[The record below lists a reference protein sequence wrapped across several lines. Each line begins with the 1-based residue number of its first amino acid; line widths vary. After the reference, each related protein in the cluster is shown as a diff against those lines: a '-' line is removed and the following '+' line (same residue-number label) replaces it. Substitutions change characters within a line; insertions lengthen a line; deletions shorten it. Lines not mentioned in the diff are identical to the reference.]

1 VAGLAATLGSGAMT
15 NSIADIHLAD
25 VLLVTGSNTTE
36 AHPVISLEMKK
47 AVRKHEAKLI
57 LIDPREIE
65 LSNFATL
72 HLRPR
77 SGTDVAL
84 LNAMAHVIIAEG
96 WAKQDFIAARTE
108 NFDALNEAVE
118 DCTPQWGEDVT
129 GVPADLIIEAA
140 RVYGHAG
147 SAAIFWAMGI
157 TQSSHGV
164 DNVQAL
170 ANLALL
176 TGNFGKP
183 GSGVNPLRGQ
193 NNVQGACDVGGL
205 PNVLMGYQPV
215 VDEAVRT
222 RFENAWQSW
231 VKIPPKAGLT
241 VTELMH
247 GVLDGRIKA
256 LYIMGENPVLSDPN
270 MNHVKEALSKI
281 EFLVTQDIFL
291 NETAQLAHVVLPGVS
306 FAEKEGTFTNTERR
320 VQRVRPALPIPGDAR
335 RDLDIIC
342 DLGQRLSSADSFTD
356 APRGL
361 ETDGDQRMGANVIH
375 PVTDWNYAGASAV
388 WDEIAALTSSMAGIS
403 YERLERGGIQ
413 WPCPNADHPGAPIL
427 HKEKFTRGLGKFMP
441 LTFRE
446 PVENPDEEYPF
457 TLNTGRIL
465 QHWHGGTMSRR
476 SEGLDWIVPE
486 GDIQINDED
495 GAQMG
500 VATGDLIRVASRR
513 GEVTGKAQL
522 TNKLP
527 RGMVFMTFHFAEM
540 PANALTG
547 DAVDPVAKIP
557 EYKVSAVKVE
567 RV

>member
-1 VAGLAATLGSGAMT
+1 MT
-15 NSIADIHLAD
+15 NSISDIHLAD

-47 AVRKHEAKLI
+47 AVGKHGAKLI

-65 LSNFATL
+65 LANFAAL

-84 LNAMAHVIIAEG
+84 LNTMAHIIIEEG
-96 WAKQDFIAARTE
+96 LIRQDFIGARTE
-108 NFDALNEAVE
+108 NFDALKDSVI
-118 DCTPQWGEDVT
+118 DCTPQWGESIT
-129 GVPADLIIEAA
+129 GVPAELIVEAA
-140 RVYGHAG
+140 RMYGRAG

-205 PNVLMGYQPV
+205 PNVITGYQAV
-215 VDEAVRT
+215 MDENVRSK
-222 RFENAWQSW
+222 FENAWQAS
-231 VKIPPKAGLT
+231 VQIPSKPGLT

-247 GVLDGRIKA
+247 GILDGRVKA
-256 LYIMGENPVLSDPN
+256 LYILGENPILSDPN
-270 MNHVKEALSKI
+270 MNHVKEALNEI
-281 EFLVTQDIFL
+281 EFLVSQDIFL
-291 NETAQLAHVVLPGVS
+291 NETAQLADVVLPGVS
-306 FAEKEGTFTNTERR
+306 FAEKDGTFTNTERR
-320 VQRVRPALPIPGDAR
+320 VQHVRPALPIIGEAR

-342 DLGQRLSSADSFTD
+342 DLGRRMSRSNGN
-356 APRGL
+356 APT
-361 ETDGDQRMGANVIH
+361 EVIH
-375 PVTDWNYAGASAV
+375 PVSNWNYAGASAV
-388 WDEIAALTSSMAGIS
+388 WDEIAALTPSMAGIS
-403 YERLERGGIQ
+403 YERLDRGGLQ
-413 WPCPNADHPGAPIL
+413 WPCPSVDHPGTPIL
-427 HKEKFTRGLGKFMP
+427 HREKFTRGLGKFTP

-476 SEGLDWIVPE
+476 SEGLDWVVPE
-486 GDIQINDED
+486 GEIQINTED
-495 GAQMG
+495 GAQLG
-500 VATGDLIRVASRR
+500 IFTGDMICVSSRR
-513 GEVTGKAQL
+513 GEVTGKARL

-527 RGMVFMTFHFAEM
+527 RGMVFMTFHFAEV

-557 EYKVSAVKVE
+557 EYKISAVKVWK
-567 RV
+567 V

>member
-1 VAGLAATLGSGAMT
+1 MT
-15 NSIADIHLAD
+15 NSIGDIHLAD

-47 AVRKHEAKLI
+47 AVRKRGAKLI

-65 LSNFATL
+65 LANFAAL

-84 LNAMAHVIIAEG
+84 LNTMAHVIIEEG
-96 WAKQDFIAARTE
+96 LAKQDFITTRTE
-108 NFDALNEAVE
+108 NIEALKEAVK
-118 DCTPQWGEDVT
+118 DCTPLWGEDIT
-129 GVPADLIIEAA
+129 GVPAELIGEAA
-140 RVYGHAG
+140 RLYGRAG

-193 NNVQGACDVGGL
+193 NNVQGACDMGGL
-205 PNVLMGYQPV
+205 PNVITGYQSV
-215 VDEAVRT
+215 VDENVRAK
-222 RFENAWQSW
+222 FENAWQTS
-231 VKIPPKAGLT
+231 VKIPAKPGLT

-256 LYIMGENPVLSDPN
+256 LYIMGENPILSDPN
-270 MNHVKEALSKI
+270 TNHVKEALREI
-281 EFLVTQDIFL
+281 EFLVAQDIFL

-320 VQRVRPALPIPGDAR
+320 IQQVRPALPIRGEAR

-342 DLGQRLSSADSFTD
+342 DLGRRLSGSNSGTTRD
-356 APRGL
+356 
-361 ETDGDQRMGANVIH
+361 VVH
-375 PVTDWNYAGASAV
+375 PVSNWNYEGASAV
-388 WDEIAALTSSMAGIS
+388 WNEIAVLTPSMAGIN
-403 YERLERGGIQ
+403 YGRLEGGGLQ
-413 WPCPNADHPGAPIL
+413 WPCPSPDHPGTPIL
-427 HKEKFTRGLGKFMP
+427 HKDKFTRGLGKFTP

-446 PVENPDEEYPF
+446 PVENPDDEYPF

-476 SEGLDWIVPE
+476 SEGLDWVVPE
-486 GDIQINDED
+486 GEIQLNNED
-495 GAQMG
+495 GIQLG
-500 VATGDLIRVASRR
+500 VVTGDTICVSSRR
-513 GEVTGKAQL
+513 GQVTGKVRL
-522 TNKLP
+522 TDKLP
-527 RGMVFMTFHFAEM
+527 RGMVFMTFHFAEV
-540 PANALTG
+540 PTNALTG

-557 EYKVSAVKVE
+557 EYKVSAVRVVKV
-567 RV
+567 

>member
-1 VAGLAATLGSGAMT
+1 MT
-15 NSIADIHLAD
+15 NSINDIHLAD

-47 AVRKHEAKLI
+47 AIRKRGAKLI

-65 LSNFATL
+65 LADFAAI
-72 HLRPR
+72 HIRPR

-84 LNAMAHVIIAEG
+84 LNAMAHVIIEQG
-96 WAKQDFIAARTE
+96 LVQKEFIETRTE
-108 NFDALNEAVE
+108 NFDALKEAVK

-129 GVPADLIIEAA
+129 GVPANMISEAA
-140 RVYGHAG
+140 QLYSQAG

-193 NNVQGACDVGGL
+193 NNVQGACDMGGL
-205 PNVLMGYQPV
+205 PNVITGYQPV
-215 VDEAVRT
+215 IDEAVRT
-222 RFENAWQSW
+222 KFENAWQSS
-231 VKIPPKAGLT
+231 VKIPAKPGLT
-241 VTELMH
+241 VTELMN

-256 LYIMGENPVLSDPN
+256 LYIMGENPILSDPN
-270 MNHVKEALSKI
+270 TNHVKEALHEI

-291 NETAQLAHVVLPGVS
+291 NETAQLADVVLPGVS

-320 VQRVRPALPIPGDAR
+320 VQRVRTALPIRGEAR
-335 RDLDIIC
+335 RDLEIIC
-342 DLGQRLSSADSFTD
+342 DLGQRLSQTTVDENST
-356 APRGL
+356 
-361 ETDGDQRMGANVIH
+361 GAVH

-388 WDEIAALTSSMAGIS
+388 WDEIASLTPSMAGLS
-403 YERLERGGIQ
+403 YEKLERGGIQ
-413 WPCPNADHPGAPIL
+413 WPCPTVEHLGTPIL
-427 HKEKFTRGLGKFMP
+427 HKEKFTRGLGKFTP

-446 PVENPDEEYPF
+446 PVENPDDEYPF

-476 SEGLDWIVPE
+476 SAGLDWIVPE
-486 GDIQINDED
+486 GEIQINDED
-495 GAQMG
+495 GTMLG
-500 VATGDLIRVASRR
+500 VVSGELIRVTSRR
-513 GEVTGKAQL
+513 GEATGKAQL

-527 RGMVFMTFHFAEM
+527 RGMVFMNFHFAEV
-540 PANALTG
+540 PTNALTG

>member
-1 VAGLAATLGSGAMT
+1 MT

-25 VLLVTGSNTTE
+25 VLFVTGSNTTE

-47 AVRKHEAKLI
+47 AVRQRGAKLI
-57 LIDPREIE
+57 LVDPREIE
-65 LSNFATL
+65 LANFAAI

-84 LNAMAHVIIAEG
+84 LNAMAHVIIEEG
-96 WAKQDFIAARTE
+96 LAKKEFIESRTE
-108 NFDALNEAVE
+108 NFEALKEAAK
-118 DCTPQWGEDVT
+118 DCTPQWAEDVS
-129 GVPADLIIEAA
+129 GVPADMIIEAA
-140 RVYGHAG
+140 QVYAQAG

-193 NNVQGACDVGGL
+193 NNVQGACDMGGL
-205 PNVLMGYQPV
+205 PNVITGYQAV
-215 VDEAVRT
+215 IDENVRAK
-222 RFENAWQSW
+222 FENAWQTS
-231 VKIPPKAGLT
+231 VKIPAKPGLT
-241 VTELMH
+241 VTELMN

-256 LYIMGENPVLSDPN
+256 LYIMGENPILSDPN
-270 MNHVKEALSKI
+270 TNHVREALSEI
-281 EFLVTQDIFL
+281 EFLVVQDIFL
-291 NETAQLAHVVLPGVS
+291 NETAQLADVVLPGVS

-320 VQRVRPALPIPGDAR
+320 VQRVRPALPIRGEAR

-342 DLGQRLSSADSFTD
+342 DLGQRLSSADSITD
-356 APRGL
+356 SRI
-361 ETDGDQRMGANVIH
+361 ETDVVH
-375 PVTDWNYAGASAV
+375 PVSNWNYADASDV
-388 WDEIAALTSSMAGIS
+388 WDEIAALTPSVAGIS
-403 YERLERGGIQ
+403 YERLEQGGLQ
-413 WPCPNADHPGAPIL
+413 WPCPNVEHPGTPIL
-427 HKEKFTRGLGKFMP
+427 HKEKFTRGLGKFTP

-476 SEGLDWIVPE
+476 SEGLDWVVPE
-486 GDIQINDED
+486 GEIQINDED
-495 GAQMG
+495 GAVLG
-500 VATGDLIRVASRR
+500 VTSGEIIRVSSRR
-513 GEVTGKAQL
+513 GEVTGKASL
-522 TNKLP
+522 TDKLP
-527 RGMVFMTFHFAEM
+527 RGMVFMNFHFVEV
-540 PANALTG
+540 PTNALTG
-547 DAVDPVAKIP
+547 EAVDPVAKIP

-567 RV
+567 RA

>member
-15 NSIADIHLAD
+15 NSIADVHLAD

-47 AVRKHEAKLI
+47 AVRKRGAKLI

-65 LSNFATL
+65 LSNFAAI
-72 HLRPR
+72 HIRPR

-84 LNAMAHVIIAEG
+84 LNAMVHIIIAEG
-96 WAKQDFIAARTE
+96 WAKQDFITARTE
-108 NFDALNEAVE
+108 NFDALKEAVK
-118 DCTPQWGEDVT
+118 DCTPQWGEDIT
-129 GVPADLIIEAA
+129 GVPADTIVEAA
-140 RVYGHAG
+140 RVYSHAG

-183 GSGVNPLRGQ
+183 GAGVNPLRGQ
-193 NNVQGACDVGGL
+193 NNVQGACDMGGL
-205 PNVLMGYQPV
+205 PNVITGYQSV
-215 VDEAVRT
+215 IDENIRAK
-222 RFENAWQSW
+222 FENAWQTP
-231 VKIPPKAGLT
+231 VKIPPKPGLT
-241 VTELMH
+241 LTEMMH
-247 GVLDGRIKA
+247 GILDGRIKA
-256 LYIMGENPVLSDPN
+256 LYIMGENPILSDPN
-270 MNHVKEALSKI
+270 TNHVREALSEI
-281 EFLVTQDIFL
+281 EFLVMQDIFL

-320 VQRVRPALPIPGDAR
+320 VQRVRPALPVRGDAR

-342 DLGQRLSSADSFTD
+342 DLGQRLAS
-356 APRGL
+356 
-361 ETDGDQRMGANVIH
+361 TDGFAERINGFREADVIH
-375 PVTDWNYAGASAV
+375 PVSDWNYMGASAV
-388 WDEIAALTSSMAGIS
+388 WDEIAALTPSMAGIS

-413 WPCPNADHPGAPIL
+413 WPCPNAEHPGTPIL
-427 HKEKFTRGLGKFMP
+427 HKEKFTRGLGKFTP

-476 SEGLDWIVPE
+476 SEGLNWVVPE
-486 GDIQINDED
+486 GEIQLNDQD
-495 GAQMG
+495 GMQLG

-513 GEVTGKAQL
+513 GQVTGKAHL
-522 TNKLP
+522 TGKLP
-527 RGMVFMTFHFAEM
+527 RGMVFMTFHFAEV

>member
-1 VAGLAATLGSGAMT
+1 MT

-25 VLLVTGSNTTE
+25 VLLVIGSNTTE

-47 AVRKHEAKLI
+47 AVRKNGAKLI

-65 LSNFATL
+65 LANFAAL

-84 LNAMAHVIIAEG
+84 LNTMARVIIEEG
-96 WAKQDFIAARTE
+96 WAKQEFIESRTE
-108 NFDALNEAVE
+108 NFEALKDAVK

-129 GVPADLIIEAA
+129 GVPADLIVEAA

-193 NNVQGACDVGGL
+193 NNVQGACDMGGL
-205 PNVLMGYQPV
+205 PNVITGYQSV
-215 VDEAVRT
+215 IDENVRAK
-222 RFENAWQSW
+222 FETAWKSL
-231 VKIPPKAGLT
+231 VKIPSKPGLT
-241 VTELMH
+241 VTELMQDI
-247 GVLDGRIKA
+247 VDGRIKA
-256 LYIMGENPVLSDPN
+256 LYIMGENPMLSDPN
-270 MNHVKEALSKI
+270 MNHVKEALHEI
-281 EFLVTQDIFL
+281 EFLVSQDIFL
-291 NETAQLAHVVLPGVS
+291 NETAQMANVVLPGVS

-320 VQRVRPALPIPGDAR
+320 VQRVRPALPIGGDAR

-342 DLGQRLSSADSFTD
+342 DLGQRLSQSAMENSMD
-356 APRGL
+356 
-361 ETDGDQRMGANVIH
+361 VIH
-375 PVTDWNYAGASAV
+375 PVSNWNYANASAV
-388 WDEIAALTSSMAGIS
+388 WDEIAALTPSMTGIN
-403 YERLERGGIQ
+403 YERLNGGGIQ
-413 WPCPNADHPGAPIL
+413 WPCPNTEHPGTPIL
-427 HKEKFTRGLGKFMP
+427 HKEKFTRGPGKFTP

-446 PVENPDEEYPF
+446 PVENPDAEYPF

-486 GDIQINDED
+486 GEIQINVDD
-495 GAQMG
+495 GAQLG
-500 VATGDLIRVASRR
+500 VASGDTIRVCSRR
-513 GEVTGKAQL
+513 GEVTGKAHL
-522 TNKLP
+522 TDKLP
-527 RGMVFMTFHFAEM
+527 RGMVFMTFHFAEV

-557 EYKVSAVKVE
+557 EYKVSAVKIE

>member
-1 VAGLAATLGSGAMT
+1 MT

-47 AVRKHEAKLI
+47 AVRRRGAKLI

-65 LSNFATL
+65 LANFAAI

-84 LNAMAHVIIAEG
+84 LNAMAHVIIAQG
-96 WAKQDFIAARTE
+96 LAKKEFIESRTE
-108 NFDALNEAVE
+108 NFDALKEAVK
-118 DCTPQWGEDVT
+118 DCTPQWGEDIT
-129 GVPADLIIEAA
+129 GVPAEMIIEAA
-140 RVYGHAG
+140 QVYGRAG

-176 TGNFGKP
+176 SGNFGKP
-183 GSGVNPLRGQ
+183 GTGVNPLRGQ
-193 NNVQGACDVGGL
+193 NNVQGACDMGGL
-205 PNVLMGYQPV
+205 PNVITGYQSV
-215 VDEAVRT
+215 VDETVRAK
-222 RFENAWQSW
+222 FENAWQTS
-231 VKIPPKAGLT
+231 VKIPSKPGLT
-241 VTELMH
+241 VTEMMN

-256 LYIMGENPVLSDPN
+256 LYIMGENPLLSDPN
-270 MNHVKEALSKI
+270 TNHVREALDEI
-281 EFLVTQDIFL
+281 EFLVSHDIFL
-291 NETAQLAHVVLPGVS
+291 NETAQMAHVVLPGVS

-320 VQRVRPALPIPGDAR
+320 VQLVRPALPMRGEAR

-342 DLGQRLSSADSFTD
+342 DLGQRLSQS
-356 APRGL
+356 
-361 ETDGDQRMGANVIH
+361 DGKNSTEVIR
-375 PVTDWNYAGASAV
+375 PVSDWNYADASAV
-388 WDEIAALTSSMAGIS
+388 WDEIAALTPTMAGIS
-403 YERLERGGIQ
+403 HERLNPDGLQ
-413 WPCPNADHPGAPIL
+413 WPCPSPDHPGTPIL
-427 HKEKFTRGLGKFMP
+427 HKEKFTRGLGRFMP

-446 PVENPDEEYPF
+446 PAENPDDEYPF
-457 TLNTGRIL
+457 VLNTGRVL
-465 QHWHGGTMSRR
+465 QHWHGGTLSRR

-486 GDIQINDED
+486 GEIQINDQD
-495 GAQMG
+495 GAMLG
-500 VATGDLIRVASRR
+500 VATGDMIRVSSRR
-513 GEVTGKAQL
+513 GEATGKARL
-522 TNKLP
+522 TDKLP
-527 RGMVFMTFHFAEM
+527 RGMVFMNFHFAEI

>member
-1 VAGLAATLGSGAMT
+1 MT

-47 AVRKHEAKLI
+47 AVRQRGATLI

-65 LSNFATL
+65 LANFATL

-84 LNAMAHVIIAEG
+84 LNTMAHVILVEG
-96 WAKQDFIAARTE
+96 LENQEFIAARTE
-108 NFDALNEAVE
+108 NFDAFKEAVK

-129 GVPADLIIEAA
+129 GVPAEMIVEAA
-140 RVYGHAG
+140 QVYGRAG

-176 TGNFGKP
+176 TGNFGRP
-183 GSGVNPLRGQ
+183 GTGVNPLRGQ

-205 PNVLMGYQPV
+205 PNVITGYQPV
-215 VDEAVRT
+215 AEEAVRVK
-222 RFENAWQSW
+222 FEAAWQTS
-231 VKIPPKAGLT
+231 VKIPPKPGLT
-241 VTELMH
+241 VTEMMN
-247 GVLDGRIKA
+247 GVLEGRIKA
-256 LYIMGENPVLSDPN
+256 LYIMGENPILSDPN
-270 MNHVKEALSKI
+270 TNHVREALEEI
-281 EFLVTQDIFL
+281 EFLAVQDIFL
-291 NETAQLAHVVLPGVS
+291 NETAQMAHVVLPGVS

-320 VQRVRPALPIPGDAR
+320 VQRVRPALPIRGDAR

-342 DLGQRLSSADSFTD
+342 DLGRRLSGSNGKISS
-356 APRGL
+356 G
-361 ETDGDQRMGANVIH
+361 VIH

-388 WDEIAALTSSMAGIS
+388 WNEIAALTPTMAGIS
-403 YERLERGGIQ
+403 YERLDPHGLQ
-413 WPCPNADHPGAPIL
+413 WPCPAPDHPGTPIL
-427 HKEKFTRGLGKFMP
+427 HKEKFTRGLGKFTP

-446 PVENPDEEYPF
+446 PAENPDEEYPF
-457 TLNTGRIL
+457 VLNTGRIL
-465 QHWHGGTMSRR
+465 QHWHGGTLSRR

-486 GDIQINDED
+486 GEIQINDAD
-495 GAQMG
+495 GAKLG
-500 VATGDLIRVASRR
+500 IATGDMIRVRSRR
-513 GEVTGKAQL
+513 GEVTGKARL
-522 TNKLP
+522 TDKLP
-527 RGMVFMTFHFAEM
+527 RGMVFMTFHFAEV
-540 PANALTG
+540 PANALTN

-567 RV
+567 RA